1 MHINLG
7 PFEKM
12 SVFGSPVF
20 SLSVLAGMN
29 THLELVGPTNV
40 MLPESSSRGTY
51 FKFQIGTVD
60 YRHLKLLEKN
70 ALYYVCGYLYTY
82 TNTAQ
87 TTYGNLQMPENDFY
101 EYIYE
106 NENIIIERFPMFTIA
121 NY

>member
-40 MLPESSSRGTY
+40 MLPESSSR
-51 FKFQIGTVD
+51 
-60 YRHLKLLEKN
+60 
-70 ALYYVCGYLYTY
+70 AY